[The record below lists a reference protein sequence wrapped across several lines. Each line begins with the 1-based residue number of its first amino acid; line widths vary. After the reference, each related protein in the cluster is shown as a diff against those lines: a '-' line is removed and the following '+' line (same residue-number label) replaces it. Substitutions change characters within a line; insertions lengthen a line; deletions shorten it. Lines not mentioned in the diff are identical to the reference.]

1 LEGTIDNEALHRLR
15 HFLIMKHIATTWNC
29 AQCVVSLE
37 SPVIVGILNVT
48 PDSFSDGGKYE
59 SAETAILHGLDLAK
73 AGAAIIDVG
82 GESTRP
88 GAVRVPAEVQIER
101 VLPVI
106 RGIRECSSV
115 LLSIDTTS
123 SVVANMAME
132 AGASIINDISSGV
145 EDEEIFEVAAKTGA
159 GFVLMHRRLPPELD
173 TYSHEYKELVDLTD
187 IVQDV
192 SSWLESR
199 ISIAIA
205 HGVHKSAIAIDPGLG
220 FGKSVEQ
227 NWQLI
232 REASRITALGYP
244 VFVGA
249 SRKSFIGAKTGIT
262 EPELRD
268 EASAEISVML
278 AQQGVQIFRVHNVS
292 AHLRML
298 QSLSQS

>member
-1 LEGTIDNEALHRLR
+1 
-15 HFLIMKHIATTWNC
+15 MKHIATTWNC

-59 SAETAILHGLDLAK
+59 LAETAILHGLDLAK

-106 RGIRECSSV
+106 RGIRKHSSA

-123 SVVANMAME
+123 SVVANMAMD
-132 AGASIINDISSGV
+132 AGASIINDVSAGV

-159 GFVLMHRRLPPELD
+159 GLVLMHRRLPPELD

-187 IVQDV
+187 IVHDV

-205 HGVHKSAIAIDPGLG
+205 HGVHKSTIAIDPGLG

-232 REASRITALGYP
+232 REASQITALGYP

-268 EASAEISVML
+268 EASAGVSVQL

-292 AHLRML
+292 VHLRML